1 MKWSEQM
8 RVLQS
13 EDEHYNQLM
22 YGVDEGKLYINGKFI
37 TDVYNNRV
45 SYYTTKEIKKEYPF
59 FTDENFLLHC
69 VFKYEEGGYEVLEKT
84 KNVCINETEIK
95 ICSHSGYYLYI
106 KTENVPDE

>member
-22 YGVDEGKLYINGKFI
+22 YNMDSDKLYINGEFI
-37 TDVYNNRV
+37 ADIEGTV
-45 SYYTTKEIKKEYPF
+45 SYSLSQEIKKKYPF

-69 VFKYEEGGYEVLEKT
+69 VFKFSDEGIKTLEKA
-84 KNVCINETEIK
+84 KSISIK
-95 ICSHSGYYLYI
+95 KVNGKLVTNILSVTTGRSLMI
-106 KTENVPDE
+106 EME